1 MKAKA
6 PVGRPFNADSNNA
19 FNKFYLWLESE
30 VDTDLDKLQEKMEKF
45 QESNEAYSTKCL
57 KNTLKDRYSYHLYFA
72 EINSRKNILS
82 FKNMAYYI
90 INKKWYEK
98 KTNKY

>member
-45 QESNEAYSTKCL
+45 
-57 KNTLKDRYSYHLYFA
+57 
-72 EINSRKNILS
+72 
-82 FKNMAYYI
+82 
-90 INKKWYEK
+90 
-98 KTNKY
+98 